1 MVRVIHFQ
9 LDSNIGGIETFL
21 LNVYKKI
28 DRNKYHFD
36 FITQSANPA
45 FAKEFKKLGA
55 NIYQISSPKKLLSY
69 IRDINQVFDN
79 NYDVIHFHKNS
90 AANIIPIILATKK
103 NLSKIVIHSHNT
115 APSVLGITSYLHKVN
130 RHYLVNHA
138 NYRIAC
144 SDLAGKWLFG
154 SKEKYEVIPN
164 GIDINK
170 FKFNNSIRNG
180 MRRSIGIPED
190 AFVIGHI
197 GRFSSQKNQ
206 DFLVKIFHKIKE
218 IRDISV
224 LILIGDGELRG
235 EVEKEVVSLGLEDSV
250 LFLGTRTD
258 IPELL
263 STMDVFLMPSIYEG
277 LPIVGVEAQ
286 ASGLSLYL
294 SDTISRELVLS
305 DSVNWF
311 SLDSNPSDIAKI
323 IARDQINETIRKQR
337 WLQVVSSGYD
347 IEQTVFKMSDIY
359 DSLTL
364 LMTKQ

>member
-1 MVRVIHFQ
+1 M
-9 LDSNIGGIETFL
+9 
-21 LNVYKKI
+21 
-28 DRNKYHFD
+28 
-36 FITQSANPA
+36 
-45 FAKEFKKLGA
+45 
-55 NIYQISSPKKLLSY
+55 
-69 IRDINQVFDN
+69 
-79 NYDVIHFHKNS
+79 
-90 AANIIPIILATKK
+90 
-103 NLSKIVIHSHNT
+103 
-115 APSVLGITSYLHKVN
+115 
-130 RHYLVNHA
+130 
-138 NYRIAC
+138 
-144 SDLAGKWLFG
+144 LF
-154 SKEKYEVIPN
+154 
-164 GIDINK
+164 
-170 FKFNNSIRNG
+170 
-180 MRRSIGIPED
+180 RSGIPED